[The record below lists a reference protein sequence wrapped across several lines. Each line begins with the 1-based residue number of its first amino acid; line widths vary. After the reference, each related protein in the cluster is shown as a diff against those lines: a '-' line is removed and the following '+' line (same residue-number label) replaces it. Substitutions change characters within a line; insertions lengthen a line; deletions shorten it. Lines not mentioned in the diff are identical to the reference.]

1 MRDLDLLSAFLE
13 IHRGG
18 SITAAASRLGL
29 TQPAVSGRLARLE
42 EQLGGPLFVRS
53 RQGVSPTARGD
64 ELARRVGV
72 PLDQLRHA
80 LASGPDHAADLGS
93 LDIGGA
99 AELMTARVLPAL
111 APLTGRGLRLRV
123 TLGLAEDLLSALVNA
138 RLDLVVSAVRPD
150 VRNLVATPF
159 VDEEF
164 LLVGPPALARTIDA
178 ARLAEEPVKA
188 LAHLSLVAYG
198 EELPI
203 IRRYW
208 RSEFGRRPPNAVSVV
223 VPDLRAVLASVIAGA
238 GVSVL
243 PRYLADPAL
252 TTGSVEVLHQPE
264 AAPLNTL
271 YLATRPGGLA
281 NPAVALVHDRLR
293 ERARTWG
300 PL

>member
-13 IHRGG
+13 IYRGG

-53 RQGVSPTARGD
+53 RQGVSPTPRGD
-64 ELARRVGV
+64 ELARRVG
-72 PLDQLRHA
+72 PPIDQLRYA
-80 LASGPDHAADLGS
+80 FAAEEGRSADLGT

-99 AELMTARVLPAL
+99 GELMAARVLPAL
-111 APLTGRGLRLRV
+111 APLADRGLRLRV
-123 TLGLAEDLLSALVNA
+123 TLGLAEDLLSALANA
-138 RLDLVVSAVRPD
+138 RLDLVVSAIRPD
-150 VRNLVATPF
+150 LKTLVVTPF

-164 LLVGPPALARTIDA
+164 LLVGPPALARTVDA

-208 RSEFGRRPPNAVSVV
+208 RSEFGRRPPNRVSVV

-243 PRYLADPAL
+243 PRYLTEPAV
-252 TTGSVEVLHQPE
+252 TAGSVEVLHEPE
-264 AAPLNTL
+264 APPLNTL
-271 YLATRPGGLA
+271 YLATRPGALA
-281 NPAVALVHDRLR
+281 NPSLALVHNRLK